1 MILDKENVILLIIRD
16 QNTRRD
22 EVAEIDLEELFLEGA
37 KKLAFKDFDNALEY
51 FNKIL
56 ELDARHVKALEAR
69 AVIYLQKGDFEAA
82 ERDLNFALEIEP
94 ENYRLYFRLG
104 QIYYRKKDLDR
115 ALELF
120 TKAIDLNPMYP
131 AAYMARSQVL
141 RDKGLEEAAD
151 LELDKAVAAHREM
164 AKAQKIIDFA

>member
-1 MILDKENVILLIIRD
+1 MSKIE
-16 QNTRRD
+16 
-22 EVAEIDLEELFLEGA
+22 LEELFLEGA
-37 KKLAFKDFDNALEY
+37 KRLAAKDFDSALEY

-56 ELDARHVKALEAR
+56 NINPEFIKALEAR
-69 AVIYLQKGDFEAA
+69 AAIYLQKGELELA
-82 ERDLNFALEIEP
+82 ENDLKVAIELEP

-104 QIYYRKKDLDR
+104 QVYYRKKDLDQ

-141 RDKGLEEAAD
+141 REKGLEEAAD
-151 LELDKAVAAHREM
+151 LELDKAVAAQRELV
-164 AKAQKIIDFA
+164 KAQKIIDFA